1 MKKNWKDNKEIIME
15 NIKIT
20 DKNKAM
26 ELLTKGFNN
35 EVVLN
40 GMPQVTD
47 FSEELLADKEVAI
60 ALIKQYHHNYEF
72 ISEDLK
78 KDKEIGRIYLD
89 IEPRD
94 FQNLHP
100 ELRDDF
106 ELSKMAVDKWIINL
120 SFVSDRLKDNDEFMR
135 PIIEKDDFRLR
146 YASKRLQEQISKEK
160 EENIGWNVKKDKQQE
175 LER

>member
-1 MKKNWKDNKEIIME
+1 ME
-15 NIKIT
+15 NRKIT
-20 DKNKAM
+20 DKKEAI
-26 ELLTKGFNN
+26 ELLELAKSFNN
-35 EVVLN
+35 AIILH
-40 GMPQVTD
+40 GMPNVAY
-47 FSEELLADKEVAI
+47 FSDKMLSDELLADKDVAI
-60 ALIKQYHHNYEF
+60 MLVKQFHHNYEF